1 MIDQMGDLLNSS
13 GAAAATGG
21 VWAVYATAGVAF
33 VVGLALW
40 LVGGKAMRPALG
52 AIGMA
57 AGAGVGLVIGQASA
71 GAVNTWVAT
80 GTGALAGLL
89 FGLIMFRLTMSLT
102 LGAVLGVLAPLATA
116 TLIHF
121 YGSPLDAAGPDQGTQ
136 TSEKTDYRSLFLDD
150 VPIAEG
156 LEQARELSEKG
167 RAALA
172 QNAGE
177 EGPTGQAAAQVGKFA
192 GALAEEL
199 QPLWDEMPVRD
210 RMLLVLSMVTGA
222 AMGMAVGM
230 ILPKSAAALIA
241 AGAGAGMWLT
251 SGVWLAT
258 STGVVG
264 AGALPKKAVVWLGV
278 WGVLWVGGALFQ
290 FLFLGRKSR
299 KHESA
304 E

>member
-13 GAAAATGG
+13 GMPGATGG
-21 VWAVYATAGVAF
+21 IWAVYLTAGVAF

-40 LVGGKAMRPALG
+40 LVGGRAMRPALG

-57 AGAGVGLVIGQASA
+57 AGAGVGLVIGEGSA
-71 GAVNTWVAT
+71 GAVNTWIAT
-80 GTGALAGLL
+80 GVGALAGLL

-121 YGSPLDAAGPDQGTQ
+121 YGSPLDGAPAPENPDGT
-136 TSEKTDYRSLFLDD
+136 EKTELRSLFLDD
-150 VPIAEG
+150 VPIVEG

-167 RAALA
+167 RAVLA
-172 QNAGE
+172 QKAE
-177 EGPTGQAAAQVGKFA
+177 EDSTTGQAAAQIGKFA
-192 GALAEEL
+192 GALGEEL

-251 SGVWLAT
+251 SGTWLAT
-258 STGVVG
+258 STGVVE
-264 AGALPKKAVVWLGV
+264 AGALPKRAVVWLGV

-290 FLFLGRKSR
+290 FLILGGKKR
-299 KHESA
+299 ESA